1 MKVTSILIIIG
12 IILIFVIGL
21 YFLINYLHHKHNSGW
36 TKENIQSLSKA
47 IYEKIKDSPIT
58 TMCLSQNNADC
69 IANAI
74 SSNYQYD
81 SKYEQD
87 PLLNI
92 PKKYITPCLSSCL
105 GVKGNWSKAF
115 YKEMLDTAPKNQ
127 ISNTE
132 CYIKYLEKNLDPI
145 DLLDPDFDNKNKDLL
160 NDSVKECNVPSSC
173 PSNCQG
179 KSCGVDGCV
188 GNCGTCPNKMVC
200 SNDGKCNVPS
210 SCPSN
215 CQGKSCGVDGCVGN
229 CGTCPNKMVCSN
241 DGKCNGWSTD
251 NIEELSNVLQNTDY
265 IYDSFK
271 KLCINPDSAK
281 CLATS
286 IASDNYNS
294 YPGYIASQKDVIKY
308 TPKYLGKCL
317 KDDCAGIK
325 GKWDQSI
332 YNEIADS
339 ATNPNDPKIICW
351 LKYLQSQLDPVEFL
365 TNSIY
370 GGYYNNSNDPDAIK
384 ANQKSA
390 DMVTNVK
397 KICDIT

>member
-1 MKVTSILIIIG
+1 
-12 IILIFVIGL
+12 
-21 YFLINYLHHKHNSGW
+21 
-36 TKENIQSLSKA
+36 
-47 IYEKIKDSPIT
+47 
-58 TMCLSQNNADC
+58 MCLSQNNADC

-160 NDSVKECNVPSSC
+160 NDSVKE
-173 PSNCQG
+173 
-179 KSCGVDGCV
+179 
-188 GNCGTCPNKMVC
+188 
-200 SNDGKCNVPS
+200 CNVPS

>member
-12 IILIFVIGL
+12 IILIFVVGL
-21 YFLINYLHHKHNSGW
+21 YFLINYLNNKHNSGW
-36 TKENIQSLSKA
+36 KKENIQSLSKA

-69 IANAI
+69 IANDI
-74 SSNYQYD
+74 SSNYPYD

-92 PKKYITPCLSSCL
+92 PKKYITQCLSSCL
-105 GVKGNWSKAF
+105 GVKGNWSNAF
-115 YKEMLDTAPKNQ
+115 YEEIFDTAPKNQ

-173 PSNCQG
+173 ASNCQG

-188 GNCGTCPNKMVC
+188 GICGTCPNEMVC

-210 SCPSN
+210 SCASN

-294 YPGYIASQKDVIKY
+294 YPGYIAAQKDVIKY

-317 KDDCAGIK
+317 KDGCAGIK

-351 LKYLQSQLDPVEFL
+351 VKYLQSQLDPVEFL

-390 DMVTNVK
+390 EMVTNVNK
-397 KICDIT
+397 LCGIT

>member
-1 MKVTSILIIIG
+1 MKVIAKLIIIG
-12 IILIFVIGL
+12 IITILIFVIGL

-74 SSNYQYD
+74 SSNYAYD

-115 YKEMLDTAPKNQ
+115 YKEMVDTAPKNQ
-127 ISNTE
+127 ISNPE

-160 NDSVKECNVPSSC
+160 NDSVKECSSC
-173 PSNCQG
+173 PSNCKG
-179 KSCGVDGCV
+179 KSCGVDGYV
-188 GNCGTCPNKMVC
+188 GNCGNCANKMVCLDNGTCSCPLNCQGKNSCGVDECVGSCGSCANNMVC
-200 SNDGKCNVPS
+200 SNDG
-210 SCPSN
+210 
-215 CQGKSCGVDGCVGN
+215 
-229 CGTCPNKMVCSN
+229 T
-241 DGKCNGWSTD
+241 CNGWSTD
-251 NIEELSNVLQNTDY
+251 NIQELANVLENTSY
-265 IYDSFK
+265 VYDSFT

-294 YPGYIASQKDVIKY
+294 YPGSIAAQKDVIKY
-308 TPKYLGKCL
+308 TPKYLSECL
-317 KDDCAGIK
+317 KPDCAGVK
-325 GKWDQSI
+325 GKWNQSM
-332 YNEIADS
+332 YNEMKDMANIKD
-339 ATNPNDPKIICW
+339 DPKVICE
-351 LKYLQSQLDPVEFL
+351 LNYKQSQLDPIEFISD
-365 TNSIY
+365 SIY
-370 GGYYNNSNDPDAIK
+370 GGYYTYSDDPDAKK
-384 ANQKSA
+384 ANQKSTEIA
-390 DMVTNVK
+390 TYVK
-397 KICDIT
+397 KYCIDQTSS